1 MNPPLHSALP
11 RRLPKSRRGC
21 GARRVLLSILLLAA
35 ASVAHAQVASFDCGK
50 ASTRAEKAVCDS
62 PTLGIKDVTLAAYFH
77 LLVRLKPAVA
87 GMAYRE
93 FDDTLRSDQR
103 QWLQE
108 RDACQTDAACL
119 DRVYDH
125 RIDVLLKLFD
135 ANASLTLGR
144 RITD

>member
-1 MNPPLHSALP
+1 MNQPIHAAHPARQAPP
-11 RRLPKSRRGC
+11 RRGYGEQR
-21 GARRVLLSILLLAA
+21 ALLSVVLLAA
-35 ASVAHAQVASFDCGK
+35 ASVTHAQVASFDCGK
-50 ASTRAEKAVCDS
+50 ALMRAEKAVCAS
-62 PTLGIKDVTLAAYFH
+62 PSLGAKDVTLAAYFK
-77 LLVRLKPAVA
+77 LLLRLKPAMA

>member
-21 GARRVLLSILLLAA
+21 GARHVLLSILLLAA

-50 ASTRAEKAVCDS
+50 ASTRAEKAVCES
-62 PTLGIKDVTLAAYFH
+62 PTLGIKDVTLAAYFQ

-93 FDDTLRSDQR
+93 FDDTLHSNQR
-103 QWLQE
+103 QWLKE
-108 RDACQTDAACL
+108 RDVCQADAACL
-119 DRVYDH
+119 DRVYDR
-125 RIDVLLKLFD
+125 RIDDLPKLFD
-135 ANASLTLGR
+135 ASAGLTFGR
-144 RITD
+144 RIAD